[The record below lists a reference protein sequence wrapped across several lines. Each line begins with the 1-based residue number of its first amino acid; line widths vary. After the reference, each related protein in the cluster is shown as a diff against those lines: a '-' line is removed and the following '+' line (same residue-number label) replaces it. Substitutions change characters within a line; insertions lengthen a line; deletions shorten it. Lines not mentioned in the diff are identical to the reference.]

1 MKNENKE
8 LRSTTILAL
17 KKDGKTVIGGDGQVT
32 LGNTIIKSNA
42 QKVRRLYK
50 EKVLAGFAGATS
62 DAFTLFSKFEAKL
75 DEYRGNLRRAAV
87 ELSKDWRM
95 DKYLRRL
102 EALLLV
108 ADKETIF
115 LISGTGDLIEPEDN
129 VIAIGSGGPYAL
141 AAARALLRN
150 TNLDAEEIVKK
161 SLKIASEICI
171 YTNENVIV
179 EVL

>member
-1 MKNENKE
+1 MESENKAI
-8 LRSTTILAL
+8 RSTTILAL

-150 TNLDAEEIVKK
+150 TDLDAEEIVKK

-171 YTNENVIV
+171 YTNENIII

>member
-1 MKNENKE
+1 MQENKI
-8 LRSTTILAL
+8 RSTTILAL
-17 KKDGKTVIGGDGQVT
+17 RKDGKTVIGGDGQVT
-32 LGNTIIKSNA
+32 LGNTVIKSNA

-62 DAFTLFSKFEAKL
+62 DAFTLFSKFESKL

-87 ELSKDWRM
+87 ELSKEWRM

-108 ADKETIF
+108 ADRESIF

-150 TNLDAEEIVKK
+150 TELDPEEIVRKA
-161 SLKIASEICI
+161 LKIAAEICI
-171 YTNENVIV
+171 YTNENIIL
-179 EVL
+179 EVLK